1 LNVNVSP
8 DSADLARFRCDS
20 SLSDQFLTRLLTAG
34 DRISQVGQHFNK
46 LMDGQE
52 NWYMHFF
59 MDHPLCTLLSFI
71 AELQFVVRTCLLLFS
86 GSSVLAHA
94 L

>member
-1 LNVNVSP
+1 MNVNVSP

-59 MDHPLCTLLSFI
+59 YGSPAVHPSFVYCRIAVCCSDLS
-71 AELQFVVRTCLLLFS
+71 VVI
-86 GSSVLAHA
+86 
-94 L
+94 